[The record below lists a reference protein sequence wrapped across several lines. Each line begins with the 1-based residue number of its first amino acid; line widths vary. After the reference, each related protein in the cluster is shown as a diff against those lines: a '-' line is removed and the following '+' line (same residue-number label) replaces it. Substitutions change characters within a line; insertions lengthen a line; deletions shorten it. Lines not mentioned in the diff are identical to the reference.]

1 MCREAGISNKSVLIQ
16 IARAGDEE
24 TMEEVLRRVAAGE
37 ATREELRKKQP
48 EKKAGRPKHFTFQ
61 LKDKSLPFTFNLA
74 FKKSSVDKKEIIEAV
89 RAILKRLEGE

>member
-16 IARAGDEE
+16 IARAGNEDA
-24 TMEEVLRRVAAGE
+24 MEEVLRRVAAGE
-37 ATREELRKKQP
+37 TTRDDLRKKQP

-74 FKKSSVDKKEIIEAV
+74 FKKSSVEKKEIIDAV
-89 RAILKRLEGE
+89 RAVLQRLENE